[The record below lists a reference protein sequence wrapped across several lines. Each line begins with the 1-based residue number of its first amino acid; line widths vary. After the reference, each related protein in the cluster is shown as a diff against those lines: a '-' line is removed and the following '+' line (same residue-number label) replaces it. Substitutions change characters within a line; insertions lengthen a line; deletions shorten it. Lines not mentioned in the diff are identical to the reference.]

1 MARNRGKKALY
12 EVIGK
17 SKMQPAGA
25 KVEPLHPEPEPAK
38 AEVEPSPPQ
47 PAEQAPEPTVN
58 VETEPTVEHEPEDQ
72 LVKTEIEAA
81 AGHGGVR
88 WRKRPR
94 AVQVHAGR
102 IEFSVPYQAAVAVVL
117 VLVLAVVGSYRLG
130 QRSGVSRPPDA
141 AGDSRRTGG
150 AAGVAGVQDTPTG
163 AVGPQPVRPMEP
175 VTAAGPTVSDVAGSA
190 TTAAV
195 ASTGSNRIVI
205 QTFPRKEDLV
215 PVQQYFA
222 SKGIATEI
230 RKIRDRYYLVTTN
243 KYDNPGKP
251 GSDGY
256 AARARIIEIGAG
268 YKAPEGFESFAPRL
282 FSDAYGMKLD
292 D

>member
-25 KVEPLHPEPEPAK
+25 KVEPLHPEGEPPK
-38 AEVEPSPPQ
+38 AEVEQSPPRLT
-47 PAEQAPEPTVN
+47 AEAVEPVTE
-58 VETEPTVEHEPEDQ
+58 VESEPTVEREPEDRA
-72 LVKTEIEAA
+72 VRAEIDAVAE
-81 AGHGGVR
+81 HGGVR

-94 AVQVHAGR
+94 TVQVNAGR
-102 IEFSVPYQAAVAVVL
+102 VEFSVPYQAVVAAVL

-130 QRSGVSRPPDA
+130 QRSGVSRSADA
-141 AGDSRRTGG
+141 GGDSGPTGG
-150 AAGVAGVQDTPTG
+150 AASTAGVQNAPAG
-163 AVGPQPVRPMEP
+163 IVQPQPGMPVEPVAAVGP
-175 VTAAGPTVSDVAGSA
+175 AASDGAGA
-190 TTAAV
+190 TAAV
-195 ASTGSNRIVI
+195 PPVSTGSNRIVI

-215 PVQQYFA
+215 PVQQFFA
-222 SKGIATEI
+222 SKAIATEI

-243 KYDNPGKP
+243 RYENPGKP

-256 AARARIIEIGAG
+256 AARAKIIEIGAG